1 MNLTP
6 SLKWFAPLAASIA
19 AAACSSAS
27 SPGRET
33 PASNSNEIVQ
43 VRAQAQNDAV
53 AYLAATDPSMKD
65 ARLVDEG
72 DFKTE
77 YEREWM
83 RKMGY
88 SAALADDF
96 ENDGKRENAVAVRAG
111 GVCKVIIL
119 RRDNEEWKKL
129 HSEDTPGPV
138 MIRSEFLGGGGGTK
152 CILVASGQQGSR
164 FGICWDGKGFTR
176 ITL

>member
-1 MNLTP
+1 MNLTH

-19 AAACSSAS
+19 AAACSTAS
-27 SPGRET
+27 SPGLET
-33 PASNSNEIVQ
+33 AVSHSNEIVQ
-43 VRAQAQNDAV
+43 VRAPAQNEAV
-53 AYLAATDPSMKD
+53 AFLAATDPSLNG

-88 SAALADDF
+88 SASLADDF
-96 ENDGKRENAVAVRAG
+96 ENDGKRESALAVRAG
-111 GVCKVIIL
+111 GVYKVMIL
-119 RRDNEEWKKL
+119 RRDNEGWKKL